1 MYKKKRLV
9 NKKYRR
15 NKARIKARKLKSMAK
30 AKPVRNIGERI
41 SDPRIEMNER
51 VVKAPAKEPAVKK
64 TAVKKP
70 AAKKTT
76 TKKPVAKKTTT
87 KKPVAKKAAPKK
99 TTAKKA
105 PAKKTKTKK

>member
-15 NKARIKARKLKSMAK
+15 NKARLKARKLESMAK
-30 AKPVRNIGERI
+30 AKPVKKIAEPVA
-41 SDPRIEMNER
+41 DPRIEMKER

-76 TKKPVAKKTTT
+76 TKKPVT
-87 KKPVAKKAAPKK
+87 KKAASKK
-99 TTAKKA
+99 STAKKA

>member
-15 NKARIKARKLKSMAK
+15 NKARIKARKLESMAK

-41 SDPRIEMNER
+41 PDPRIEMNER

-64 TAVKKP
+64 IAVKKS
-70 AAKKTT
+70 A
-76 TKKPVAKKTTT
+76 AKKTTT